1 VVQENTS
8 PCGFV
13 FNIQRYS
20 LHDGPGIRTLVFL
33 KGCPLRCLWCSNPES
48 QRLDLELAYNED
60 KCIGTKECAYCK
72 DVCPSGAV
80 KENGDGLVS
89 IDRTLCEECLKCADA
104 CPSRA
109 LSVFG
114 KPMTVNEVLQAVEA
128 DGVFYGRSGGG
139 MTLSGGEPLAQAD
152 FVCELL
158 KEARRRRINTSIETC
173 GFAEWKDLERACS
186 YLDSILFDIKSMNPA
201 KHKEFTGVSN
211 ERILE
216 NFQHLCERFP
226 DLPKRVRT
234 PIIPG
239 FNDTEEDIEAIVDF
253 IRDKPNIEYELLA
266 YHRLGQP
273 KYQYLGRQYSLL
285 DLRVDDERMKALEQV
300 KRARM
305 ACQPLAPESQ
315 TCPADC
321 RATGI
326 SDQKEI
332 HETH

>member
-1 VVQENTS
+1 VANENRFAS
-8 PCGFV
+8 PSGFV

-33 KGCPLRCLWCSNPES
+33 KGCPLRCPWCSNPES
-48 QRLDLELAYNED
+48 QRLEPELAYNEGN
-60 KCIGTKECAYCK
+60 CIGTKECAFCR
-72 DVCPSGAV
+72 DVCPSGAA
-80 KENGDGLVS
+80 KESGSGLVS
-89 IDRTLCEECLKCADA
+89 IDRTLCDVCLQCADV

-114 KPMTVNEVLQAVEA
+114 KLMNVNEVMQAVEA
-128 DGVFYGRSGGG
+128 DGDFYGRSGGG
-139 MTLSGGEPLAQAD
+139 MTLSGGEPLAQAGLA
-152 FVCELL
+152 CELL

-173 GFAEWKDLERACS
+173 GFAEWKDLEQACG
-186 YLDSILFDIKSMNPA
+186 YLDSILFDIKSMNPV

-216 NFQHLCERFP
+216 NFQRLCERFP

-239 FNDTEEDIEAIVDF
+239 FNDTEEDVEAIVDF
-253 IRDKPNIEYELLA
+253 IRGKPNVEYELLA

-273 KYQYLGRQYSLL
+273 KYQYLGRQYTLV
-285 DLRVDDERMKALEQV
+285 DIRVSDERMKALERV

-305 ACQPLAPESQ
+305 GDTPSALESE
-315 TCPADC
+315 A
-321 RATGI
+321 
-326 SDQKEI
+326 
-332 HETH
+332 